1 MQTLLQDIEKNATI
15 KIEKF
20 IFKRC
25 KIQMYIKDIQR
36 FEENRYKAR
45 AYMSYILN
53 RNLPNKLPKIE
64 FSSIQEV
71 LDKLAHEIT
80 NFEALYVLDTSGK
93 QVENNVSTNKEFRL
107 GKGEDRSGRSYFY
120 RAVKLKRC
128 VLSDPYPSSLDNEL
142 CVTASM
148 PIYDNFGKL
157 KFVVCIDIKL
167 TNILKLIQA
176 SNFEFIFME
185 FSRVVYFCF
194 GVVLFVITCFLFHR
208 GVLSL
213 FHQDGVEIQQMFE
226 STIAITLALA
236 IFDLAK
242 TVIEEEVLGRNK
254 KEKTGIQKTMVRFL
268 GSIIIALAIEALM
281 LVFKLVTG
289 DLSQMIYAIYLI
301 IGVSVL
307 LTGLSIYLFSVKYKG
322 EYFND

>member
-1 MQTLLQDIEKNATI
+1 
-15 KIEKF
+15 
-20 IFKRC
+20 
-25 KIQMYIKDIQR
+25 MYIKDIQR

-45 AYMSYILN
+45 AYMSYMLT
-53 RNLPNKLPKIE
+53 RNLPDRLPKIE
-64 FSSIQEV
+64 LSSINV
-71 LDKLAHEIT
+71 ALDKLAHEVQT
-80 NFEALYVLDTSGK
+80 FEALYVLDKAGR
-93 QVENNVSTNKEFRL
+93 QMDDNISTHKEFCI
-107 GKGEDRSGRSYFY
+107 GKDEDRSGRSYFY

-148 PIYDNFGKL
+148 PIYDNANRL
-157 KFVVCIDIKL
+157 QFVVCIDIKL
-167 TNILKLIQA
+167 KDILKIIQA
-176 SNFEFIFME
+176 SNFEFFFME

-208 GVLSL
+208 GILSL
-213 FHQDGVEIQQMFE
+213 FNQEGVKIQQMFE

-301 IGVSVL
+301 IGVSIL
-307 LTGLSIYLFSVKYKG
+307 LIGLSIYLFSVKYKG

>member
-1 MQTLLQDIEKNATI
+1 
-15 KIEKF
+15 
-20 IFKRC
+20 
-25 KIQMYIKDIQR
+25 MYIKDIQR

-45 AYMSYILN
+45 AYMSYILT
-53 RNLPNKLPKIE
+53 RNLPDKLPQIE
-64 FSSIQEV
+64 LSSIKV
-71 LDKLAHEIT
+71 ALDKLAHEIES
-80 NFEALYVLDTSGK
+80 FEALYILDNSGK
-93 QVENNVSTNKEFRL
+93 QIDNNISTRKDFCM

-148 PIYDNFGKL
+148 PIYNSSGKL
-157 KFVVCIDIKL
+157 EFVVCIDIKL
-167 TNILKLIQA
+167 ANILKLIQA
-176 SNFEFIFME
+176 SNFEFIFMQ

-208 GVLSL
+208 GILSL
-213 FHQDGVEIQQMFE
+213 FNQEGVKIQQMFE

-242 TVIEEEVLGRNK
+242 TVIEEEVLGRNR
-254 KEKTGIQKTMVRFL
+254 KEKGGIQKTMVRFL

-307 LTGLSIYLFSVKYKG
+307 LVGLSIYLFAVKYK
-322 EYFND
+322 YKKQIF

>member
-1 MQTLLQDIEKNATI
+1 
-15 KIEKF
+15 
-20 IFKRC
+20 
-25 KIQMYIKDIQR
+25 MYIKDIQK

-45 AYMSYILN
+45 AYMSYILT
-53 RNLPNKLPKIE
+53 RNLPDKLPHIE
-64 FSSIQEV
+64 FSSICSA

-80 NFEALYVLDTSGK
+80 SFEALYVLDSSGK
-93 QVENNVSTNKEFRL
+93 QLEDIISTNKDFRK
-107 GKGEDRSGRSYFY
+107 GKGEDRSSRSYFY
-120 RAVKLKRC
+120 RAVKLQRC
-128 VLSDPYPSSLDNEL
+128 VLSDPYPSSLNNEL

-148 PIYDNFGKL
+148 PIYDSSHKL
-157 KFVVCIDIKL
+157 QFVVCIDIKL
-167 TNILKLIQA
+167 SDILKIIQA
-176 SNFEFIFME
+176 SNFEFIFMQ

-194 GVVLFVITCFLFHR
+194 GLVLFLITCFLFHR
-208 GVLSL
+208 GIISL
-213 FHQDGVEIQQMFE
+213 FHQEGVAIQQMFE

-242 TVIEEEVLGRNK
+242 TVIEEEVLGRNR
-254 KEKTGIQKTMVRFL
+254 KEKSGIQKTMVRFL

-307 LTGLSIYLFSVKYKG
+307 LTGLSIYLFAVKYK
-322 EYFND
+322 YKRRIF

>member
-1 MQTLLQDIEKNATI
+1 
-15 KIEKF
+15 
-20 IFKRC
+20 
-25 KIQMYIKDIQR
+25 MYIKDIQK

-45 AYMSYILN
+45 AYMSYILT
-53 RNLPNKLPKIE
+53 RNLPDKLPYIE
-64 FSSIQEV
+64 FSSIRSA

-80 NFEALYVLDTSGK
+80 SFEALYVLDASGK
-93 QVENNVSTNKEFRL
+93 QLEDIISTNKDFRK
-107 GKGEDRSGRSYFY
+107 GKGEDRSSRSYFY
-120 RAVKLKRC
+120 RAVKLQRC
-128 VLSDPYPSSLDNEL
+128 VLSDPYPSSLNNEL

-148 PIYDNFGKL
+148 PIYDSSHKL
-157 KFVVCIDIKL
+157 QFVVCIDIKL
-167 TNILKLIQA
+167 SDILKIIQA
-176 SNFEFIFME
+176 SNFEFIFMQ

-194 GVVLFVITCFLFHR
+194 GLVLFIITCFLFHR
-208 GVLSL
+208 GIISL
-213 FHQDGVEIQQMFE
+213 FHQEGVAIQQMFE

-242 TVIEEEVLGRNK
+242 TVIEEEVLGRNR
-254 KEKTGIQKTMVRFL
+254 KEKSGIQKTMVRFL

-307 LTGLSIYLFSVKYKG
+307 LTGLSIYLFAVKYK
-322 EYFND
+322 YKRRIF

>member
-1 MQTLLQDIEKNATI
+1 
-15 KIEKF
+15 
-20 IFKRC
+20 
-25 KIQMYIKDIQR
+25 MYIKDIQK

-45 AYMSYILN
+45 AYMSYILT
-53 RNLPNKLPKIE
+53 RNLPDKLPHIE
-64 FSSIQEV
+64 FSSIRSA

-80 NFEALYVLDTSGK
+80 SFEALYVLDASGK
-93 QVENNVSTNKEFRL
+93 QLEDIISTNKDFRK
-107 GKGEDRSGRSYFY
+107 GKGEDRSSRSYFY
-120 RAVKLKRC
+120 RAVKLQRC
-128 VLSDPYPSSLDNEL
+128 VLSDPYPSSLNNEL

-148 PIYDNFGKL
+148 PIYDSSHKL
-157 KFVVCIDIKL
+157 QFVVCIDIKL
-167 TNILKLIQA
+167 SEILKIIQA
-176 SNFEFIFME
+176 SNFEFIFMQ

-194 GVVLFVITCFLFHR
+194 GLVLFLITCFLFHR
-208 GVLSL
+208 GIISL
-213 FHQDGVEIQQMFE
+213 FHQEGVAIQQMFE

-242 TVIEEEVLGRNK
+242 TVIEEEVLGRNR
-254 KEKTGIQKTMVRFL
+254 KEKSGIQKTMVRFL

-307 LTGLSIYLFSVKYKG
+307 LTGLSIYLFAVKYK
-322 EYFND
+322 YKRRIF

>member
-1 MQTLLQDIEKNATI
+1 
-15 KIEKF
+15 
-20 IFKRC
+20 
-25 KIQMYIKDIQR
+25 MYIKDIQK

-45 AYMSYILN
+45 AYMSYILT
-53 RNLPNKLPKIE
+53 RNLPDKLPHIE
-64 FSSIQEV
+64 FSSIRSA

-80 NFEALYVLDTSGK
+80 SFEALYVLDASGK
-93 QVENNVSTNKEFRL
+93 QLEDIISTNKDFRK
-107 GKGEDRSGRSYFY
+107 GKGEDRSSRSYFY
-120 RAVKLKRC
+120 RAVKLQRC
-128 VLSDPYPSSLDNEL
+128 VLSDPYPSSLNNEL

-148 PIYDNFGKL
+148 PIYDSSHKL
-157 KFVVCIDIKL
+157 QFVVCIDIKL
-167 TNILKLIQA
+167 SDILKIIQA
-176 SNFEFIFME
+176 SNFEFIFMQ

-194 GVVLFVITCFLFHR
+194 GLVLFIITCFLFHR
-208 GVLSL
+208 GIISL
-213 FHQDGVEIQQMFE
+213 FHQEGVAIQQMFE

-242 TVIEEEVLGRNK
+242 TVIEEEVLGRNR
-254 KEKTGIQKTMVRFL
+254 KEKSGIQKTMVRFL

-307 LTGLSIYLFSVKYKG
+307 LTGLSIYLFAVKYK
-322 EYFND
+322 YKRRIF

>member
-1 MQTLLQDIEKNATI
+1 
-15 KIEKF
+15 
-20 IFKRC
+20 
-25 KIQMYIKDIQR
+25 MYIKDIQK

-45 AYMSYILN
+45 AYMSYILT
-53 RNLPNKLPKIE
+53 RNLPDKLPHIE
-64 FSSIQEV
+64 FSSIRSA

-80 NFEALYVLDTSGK
+80 SFEALYVLDASGK
-93 QVENNVSTNKEFRL
+93 QLEDIISTNKDFRK
-107 GKGEDRSGRSYFY
+107 GKGEDRSSRSYFY
-120 RAVKLKRC
+120 RAVKLQRC
-128 VLSDPYPSSLDNEL
+128 VLSDPYPSSLNNEL

-148 PIYDNFGKL
+148 PIYDSSHKL
-157 KFVVCIDIKL
+157 QFVVCIDIKL
-167 TNILKLIQA
+167 SDILKIIQA
-176 SNFEFIFME
+176 SNFEFIFMQ

-194 GVVLFVITCFLFHR
+194 GLVLFLITCFLFHR
-208 GVLSL
+208 GIISL
-213 FHQDGVEIQQMFE
+213 FHQEGVAIQQMFE

-242 TVIEEEVLGRNK
+242 TVIEEEVLGRNR
-254 KEKTGIQKTMVRFL
+254 KEKSGIQKTMVRFL

-307 LTGLSIYLFSVKYKG
+307 LTGLSIYLFAVKYK
-322 EYFND
+322 YKRRIF

>member
-1 MQTLLQDIEKNATI
+1 
-15 KIEKF
+15 
-20 IFKRC
+20 
-25 KIQMYIKDIQR
+25 MYIKDIQK

-45 AYMSYILN
+45 AYMSYILT
-53 RNLPNKLPKIE
+53 RNLPDKLPHIE
-64 FSSIQEV
+64 FSSIRSA

-80 NFEALYVLDTSGK
+80 SFEALYVLDASGK
-93 QVENNVSTNKEFRL
+93 QLEDIISTNKDFRK
-107 GKGEDRSGRSYFY
+107 GKGEDRSSRSYFY
-120 RAVKLKRC
+120 RAVKLQRC
-128 VLSDPYPSSLDNEL
+128 VLSDPYPSSLNNEL

-148 PIYDNFGKL
+148 PIYDSSHNL
-157 KFVVCIDIKL
+157 QFVVCIDIKL
-167 TNILKLIQA
+167 SDILKIIQA
-176 SNFEFIFME
+176 SNFEFIFMQ

-194 GVVLFVITCFLFHR
+194 GLVLFIITCFLFHR
-208 GVLSL
+208 GIISL
-213 FHQDGVEIQQMFE
+213 FHQEGVAIQQMFE

-242 TVIEEEVLGRNK
+242 TVIEEEVLGRNR
-254 KEKTGIQKTMVRFL
+254 KEKSGIQKTMVRFL

-307 LTGLSIYLFSVKYKG
+307 LTGLSIYLFAVKYK
-322 EYFND
+322 YKRRIF